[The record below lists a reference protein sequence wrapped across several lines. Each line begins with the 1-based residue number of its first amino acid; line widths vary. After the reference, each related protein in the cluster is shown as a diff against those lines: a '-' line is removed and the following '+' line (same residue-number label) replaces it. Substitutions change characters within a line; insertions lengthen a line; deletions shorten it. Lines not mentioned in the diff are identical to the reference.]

1 MNKIQI
7 LMQTIF
13 ERGRKFMIEIVETK
27 QVSIPMN
34 QGFIETMQAGSGDT
48 YVFCAPEINE

>member
-1 MNKIQI
+1 
-7 LMQTIF
+7 MQTIF